1 MKLKTNYNHT
11 IYACY
16 LGSITQAITNNLAPL
31 LFLTFRSIWGF
42 SLAQITMISTVNFV
56 TQLLVDLLS
65 ALWVDKIGYRSA
77 MIIAHICSTVG
88 LIGMA
93 FLPGLLPNAYM
104 GLIIAVFFYAIGG
117 GLVEVLVS
125 PIVEACPTQKK
136 EAAMSLLHS
145 FYCWGFVAVVALST
159 LFFKI
164 FGIENWRVL
173 TCIWAVIPLFNVFY
187 FLQVPIKPVV
197 SQEKQQP
204 AVNLLFQLKF
214 WILMLVMVCSGASSQ
229 AICQWI
235 SAYAE
240 SGLGVS
246 KVIGD
251 LAGPCGFAFF
261 MGLVRVLYSK
271 YSDKMKLE
279 HVLLGSGILCIIC
292 YFVVS
297 TTDNPVLGLIACAV
311 CGFSVGMF
319 WPGTFSIAAKA
330 MPLGGT
336 AMFALM
342 ALGGDIGCSLGPT
355 VVGFI
360 AEMHSGNLSIGL
372 FSAMGFPIFILICI
386 TFLIFNRTKEST

>member
-56 TQLLVDLLS
+56 TQLLLDLLS

-197 SQEKQQP
+197 PQEKQQL

-214 WILMLVMVCSGASSQ
+214 WLLMLVMVCSGASSQ

-360 AEMHSGNLSIGL
+360 ADMHSGNLSIGL

-386 TFLIFNRTKEST
+386 TFLIFNRTKELT

>member
-197 SQEKQQP
+197 PQEKQQL

-214 WILMLVMVCSGASSQ
+214 WLLMLVMVCSGASSQ

-360 AEMHSGNLSIGL
+360 ADMHSGNLSIGL

-386 TFLIFNRTKEST
+386 TFLIFNRTKELT

>member
-11 IYACY
+11 IYVCY

-65 ALWVDKIGYRSA
+65 ALWVDKIGYRAA

-279 HVLLGSGILCIIC
+279 HVLLGSGILCSIC

-360 AEMHSGNLSIGL
+360 ADMHSGNLSIGL

-386 TFLIFNRTKEST
+386 TFLIFNRTKELT